1 MADFVPIMCWVV
13 FTDPEVYQEARK
25 AFPGL
30 IDRMSMAQFCQW
42 YDKGDNSA
50 HFYNGLELGL
60 WLWRRCQVQY
70 NRH

>member
-13 FTDPEVYQEARK
+13 FTDSEVYEDARK

-42 YDKGDNSA
+42 YDKGDNIA

-60 WLWRRCQVQY
+60 WLWRRCEVQY
-70 NRH
+70 NHH